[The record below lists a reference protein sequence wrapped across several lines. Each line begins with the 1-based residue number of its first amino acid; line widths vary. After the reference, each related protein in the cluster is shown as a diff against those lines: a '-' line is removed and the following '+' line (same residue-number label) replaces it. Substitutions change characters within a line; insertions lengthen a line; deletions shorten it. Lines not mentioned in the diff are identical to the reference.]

1 VADGEPGQAGSPG
14 RGNVPGAGWTPVP
27 DPTALT
33 TEAVER
39 ATAQFRR
46 ELAGLREVLEAR
58 MNCADAERR
67 LLLQIMDERS
77 AQIQQQFAERDARF
91 AERDQA
97 RQDAVRT
104 ALDAAKE
111 LSDARDA
118 ATDKATGKF
127 EDSVRTQIAQLGA
140 LAESGRD
147 QLGSQI
153 QALKERLDRGEG
165 SDTGAAG
172 YRTEQ
177 RLNTSSLVGIAGTV
191 LALVAIA
198 VTIIIATR
206 H

>member
-1 VADGEPGQAGSPG
+1 VADGGPGQAGSPG
-14 RGNVPGAGWTPVP
+14 RGDVPGAGWTPVP

-46 ELAGLREVLEAR
+46 ELAGLREVLESR

-118 ATDKATGKF
+118 ATDRATGKF
-127 EDSVRTQIAQLGA
+127 EDSVKAQIGQLAA
-140 LAESGRD
+140 LAESGRER
-147 QLGSQI
+147 LAAQI

-172 YRTEQ
+172 IRTEQ
-177 RLNTSSLVGIAGTV
+177 RLNISQVIAAAAV
-191 LALVAIA
+191 LVAIVSFILYA
-198 VTIIIATR
+198 VKK
-206 H
+206 